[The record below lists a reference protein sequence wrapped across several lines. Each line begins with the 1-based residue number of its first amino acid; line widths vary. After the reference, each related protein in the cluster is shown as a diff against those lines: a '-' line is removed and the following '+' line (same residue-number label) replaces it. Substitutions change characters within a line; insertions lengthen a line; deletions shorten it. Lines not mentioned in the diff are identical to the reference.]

1 MFILVGAIQRAEFLK
16 QPLYVAFVD
25 FKRAFDAVNRNMLF
39 YKLVKK
45 KIDGNLIKLL
55 YDMYNKTKSKVCTG
69 GLLSELLHDT
79 HRVNQV

>member
-45 KIDGNLIKLL
+45 EN
-55 YDMYNKTKSKVCTG
+55 
-69 GLLSELLHDT
+69 
-79 HRVNQV
+79 